1 MREEA
6 LKERRALLQK
16 MGFGAHINLDELR
29 TLLKDHG
36 DYTNEDALNTLFK
49 DMDADGDGDISF
61 EEADEY
67 EDRPSAFETTA
78 ASALGAASAAA
89 AAGLEQA
96 AAAASAASAAISEA
110 VDRYNVTSNLEQVAA
125 AVAEGASAAAASAYE
140 VCRVA
145 T

>member
-6 LKERRALLQK
+6 LTERRALLQK